1 MEWLQSILDNSTM
14 PVVTAFVLGLLTAVS
29 PCPMATNITAIGY
42 VGRHLDSR
50 RKMFLSGIL
59 YTLGRMLAYTL
70 LGAVLIYMMRCGKS
84 LFHVQQFLSR
94 VGEAFLP
101 PCLIIIGVIMLV
113 GSRLRLPGINF
124 SIAGKEGKMR
134 GLWGSVQLG
143 VIFALAF
150 CPTSGLLYF
159 GMLLPMSA
167 AETGGYLLPVVYAI
181 ATGLPVVIV
190 SWLLAYCISGVGI
203 FYGKMQVLQKW
214 LNVVVAVVFIVVG
227 VYYGL
232 IYLSLI

>member
-101 PCLIIIGVIMLV
+101 P
-113 GSRLRLPGINF
+113 
-124 SIAGKEGKMR
+124 
-134 GLWGSVQLG
+134 
-143 VIFALAF
+143 
-150 CPTSGLLYF
+150 
-159 GMLLPMSA
+159 
-167 AETGGYLLPVVYAI
+167 
-181 ATGLPVVIV
+181 
-190 SWLLAYCISGVGI
+190 
-203 FYGKMQVLQKW
+203 
-214 LNVVVAVVFIVVG
+214 
-227 VYYGL
+227 
-232 IYLSLI
+232 